1 MARFQNYIVTI
12 LLAQWL
18 VVNLLWSQGREY
30 LDYLYHMG
38 TWQFQGNDYTL
49 IFPFTFAAAII
60 LFSCSLYFFKFKLN
74 LDWIRTTIFSIS
86 LPFAATSLFEE
97 IYQDLGAFLH
107 TPFVKPPFEAHLINV
122 SSIAFGFVSF
132 SYWQRNNNKY
142 AYAALSAYFILWLA
156 WVATGYTQ
164 IYQASGLGYPFLINV
179 LLKVLSYAIFGLFAF
194 GSVLSHHK
202 KKNASYLEQSNTT
215 PMKNLLQKRPE
226 IIFFPVACIF
236 LVVNLGGYGEKFI
249 VSFVQYFTL
258 QLSNQI
264 FPFTLAFAW
273 IVFLS
278 TLVISL
284 KYTHLGFTRSFI
296 ISGSLP
302 FAGAGGFELIY
313 QMIGAIVQP
322 CCFGAS
328 AAAPFGPYEILSA
341 LTWVS
346 LGFTGLGFWKLTR
359 KFWIASSIVIA
370 GFALWVLIGFPQV
383 TWGSF
388 FQYPLGYILNIGL
401 KGGLF
406 TVFAIPLIEGMM
418 SKDSSKKEKRPNVK
432 MIKIGFS

>member
-1 MARFQNYIVTI
+1 MARFENYIIAI

-38 TWQFQGNDYTL
+38 TWQFQGNDYTP
-49 IFPFTFAAAII
+49 IFPFTFAAALI
-60 LFSCSLYFFKFKLN
+60 LFSCSIYFFRFKLN
-74 LDWIRTTIFSIS
+74 LDWIRTSIFSIS

-97 IYQDLGAFLH
+97 IYQDLGSLLH
-107 TPFVKPPFEAHLINV
+107 TPLVNPSFDSHLVNV
-122 SSIAFGFVSF
+122 SSIAFGFVSI
-132 SYWQRNNNKY
+132 SYWRRNKF

-164 IYQASGLGYPFLINV
+164 IYEEASRPSYPFVINV
-179 LLKVLSYAIFGLFAF
+179 LLKVLSYAIFGLFAL
-194 GSVLSHHK
+194 GGILWQK
-202 KKNASYLEQSNTT
+202 KKNPFSYLGRSNVT

-226 IIFFPVACIF
+226 LIFLPVACIF
-236 LVVNLGGYGEKFI
+236 LVVNVGGYGEKFI
-249 VSFVQYFTL
+249 VSFIQYFTL

-273 IVFLS
+273 IVFVS

-284 KYTHLGFTRSFI
+284 KYAHLGFARSFI

-313 QMIGAIVQP
+313 QMIGTIVQP
-322 CCFGAS
+322 CCFGAT
-328 AAAPFGPYEILSA
+328 AASPFGPYEILSA

-359 KFWIASSIVIA
+359 KFWIASLIVVA

-383 TWGSF
+383 TWGDFS
-388 FQYPLGYILNIGL
+388 QYPLAYVLNIGL

-406 TVFAIPLIEGMM
+406 AVFAIPLIEGMM
-418 SKDSSKKEKRPNVK
+418 FKDSSKKEASVK
-432 MIKIGFS
+432 LIPAAPSSLD